1 MLPPDFRW
9 HSVGTA
15 PHDEPNALL
24 LDSTEV
30 LRLSQRI
37 DDGTWYVTLNKQRDD
52 WKARKDVICSSYEK
66 GKAGAEIWVER
77 HQARLRAEI
86 DQRIK
91 AQAAKKPF
99 MMR

>member
-15 PHDEPNALL
+15 PHDQPNALL

-30 LRLSQRI
+30 LRLSRRV

-52 WKARKDVICSSYEK
+52 WNARKNVDCSSYRQ
-66 GKAGAEIWVER
+66 GKAGAEIWAER
-77 HQARLRAEI
+77 HQDRLRAEV

-91 AQAAKKPF
+91 QQKADRPF
-99 MMR
+99 LMR